1 MEDGKVYKG
10 GFKNGQFHGDGE
22 LIFEQGKVI
31 GKWHEGQLMTYDIF
45 FKDGLEFKE
54 TKWDY
59 ITPDDRRFYNEKIG
73 AVPVACSRENPNQY
87 LTEEEML

>member
-1 MEDGKVYKG
+1 
-10 GFKNGQFHGDGE
+10 
-22 LIFEQGKVI
+22 
-31 GKWHEGQLMTYDIF
+31 MTYDIF